1 VDNSYLFSLLVYPG
15 ALLAGWIPYALV
27 RRARS
32 RRSEVVLAES
42 RRDGLME
49 PASLYPLIDKSE
61 CLGCTSCVD
70 ACPEAN
76 VLGLVDGKAALTRPA
91 NCIGHG
97 ACRDACPF
105 GAITLVL
112 GTEKRGVDIPLLG
125 SDFQTNVP
133 GIFVAGELGGMGL
146 IRNAIEQGRQ
156 AMESIHGL
164 VQDGHDC
171 DYDVVIVG
179 AGAAGFSASL
189 AAQER
194 GLRYVGLER
203 ETLGGTV
210 AHYPRGKIVM
220 TAPAYLPLHGRV
232 DLRETTKEALLGLWT
247 RVARETGVR
256 IQYGE
261 TVTSVAP
268 TPPGFEV
275 ETANGR
281 YRARAVLL
289 SIGRRG
295 TPRKL
300 GVPGEDCD
308 KVVYRLIEP
317 EQYAGQD
324 VLVVGGG
331 DSALVAA
338 LSLAE
343 APDTRVALSYRG
355 EAFSRA
361 KPKNRQR
368 IEEAEAAG
376 GMHVFLGSEVLEI
389 GEKTVK
395 LRCEDE
401 VLGLPNDAVLV
412 CAGGVLPTPF
422 LRSIGIE
429 IETKRGAA

>member
-1 VDNSYLFSLLVYPG
+1 MDNSDLFSVADLPG
-15 ALLAGWIPYALV
+15 RPAGRVGSRTHSCVAS
-27 RRARS
+27 RS
-32 RRSEVVLAES
+32 RRSEAVLAES

-49 PASLYPLIDKSE
+49 PASLHPVIDESK

-76 VLGLVDGKAALTRPA
+76 VLGLVHGKAVLTRPS

-105 GAITLVL
+105 DAITLVL

-189 AAQER
+189 AAHER
-194 GLRYVGLER
+194 GLRYLALER

-220 TAPAYLPLHGRV
+220 TAPGAPPAARAGQPARDHEGGASRALDAGCPRDGGSHPLRGSR
-232 DLRETTKEALLGLWT
+232 DLRRAYPTGLRRRDREGALP
-247 RVARETGVR
+247 R
-256 IQYGE
+256 
-261 TVTSVAP
+261 
-268 TPPGFEV
+268 
-275 ETANGR
+275 
-281 YRARAVLL
+281 RAVLL

-300 GVPGEDCD
+300 GVPGED
-308 KVVYRLIEP
+308 
-317 EQYAGQD
+317 A
-324 VLVVGGG
+324 
-331 DSALVAA
+331 
-338 LSLAE
+338 
-343 APDTRVALSYRG
+343 TRSSTA
-355 EAFSRA
+355 
-361 KPKNRQR
+361 
-368 IEEAEAAG
+368 
-376 GMHVFLGSEVLEI
+376 
-389 GEKTVK
+389 
-395 LRCEDE
+395 
-401 VLGLPNDAVLV
+401 
-412 CAGGVLPTPF
+412 
-422 LRSIGIE
+422 
-429 IETKRGAA
+429 